1 FVHGGDLWRL
11 NTPLSCLQP
20 PQQGKTH
27 LYTVLYVDSKDQ
39 GGTRSDVVRV
49 QEGEGYV
56 QNGGEANLAERVFKE
71 MFKKYKCPYGRY
83 GQ

>member
-1 FVHGGDLWRL
+1 MLIA
-11 NTPLSCLQP
+11 
-20 PQQGKTH
+20 KI
-27 LYTVLYVDSKDQ
+27 K

-56 QNGGEANLAERVFKE
+56 QNGGEANLAERVFNE
-71 MFKKYKCPYGRY
+71 MFKEYKCPYGRY

>member
-1 FVHGGDLWRL
+1 MLIA
-11 NTPLSCLQP
+11 
-20 PQQGKTH
+20 KI
-27 LYTVLYVDSKDQ
+27 K

-56 QNGGEANLAERVFKE
+56 QNGAEANLAERVFNE
-71 MFKKYKCPYGRY
+71 MFKEYKCPYDRY

>member
-1 FVHGGDLWRL
+1 MLY
-11 NTPLSCLQP
+11 
-20 PQQGKTH
+20 

-39 GGTRSDVVRV
+39 GGTRRG

-56 QNGGEANLAERVFKE
+56 QNGGEAKLAERVFNEMLKE
-71 MFKKYKCPYGRY
+71 YKCPYDRY